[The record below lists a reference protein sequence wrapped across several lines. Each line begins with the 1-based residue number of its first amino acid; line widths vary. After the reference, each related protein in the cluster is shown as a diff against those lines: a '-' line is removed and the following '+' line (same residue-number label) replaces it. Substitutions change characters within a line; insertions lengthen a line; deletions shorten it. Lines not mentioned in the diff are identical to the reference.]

1 MTKNYFLLPA
11 LALTIFSGPG
21 NRMVAQESEPN
32 IRVVVDMVQLNV
44 AVTDNKG
51 NYVTGLH
58 PSDFAIV
65 EDGIGQKLATF
76 GEGNEPAYR
85 VSDVSAGNAKASGQ
99 TSREGHQTD
108 AKSGEDLSSLS
119 AMVAGANVFLL
130 FDTSNYMYRG
140 SVFAQDAISDS
151 VPPLDSADHVA

>member
-1 MTKNYFLLPA
+1 MTKNYLLS
-11 LALTIFSGPG
+11 LVLVLILFSGPG
-21 NRMVAQESEPN
+21 VRMAAQESEPN

-65 EDGIGQKLATF
+65 EDNIPQKLATF

-85 VSDVSAGNAKASGQ
+85 VGDSMDGKTSVQAAGQPNQADQKLSADDGSQSLGSMMAGRQ
-99 TSREGHQTD
+99 CF
-108 AKSGEDLSSLS
+108 SSL
-119 AMVAGANVFLL
+119 
-130 FDTSNYMYRG
+130 
-140 SVFAQDAISDS
+140 
-151 VPPLDSADHVA
+151 